1 MNSNPTS
8 AGSKFRSLHLD
19 PGKNK
24 ASLSP
29 TSSPPHQLSALTPVL
44 FSCPGGC
51 EGSASSTEEACS
63 FHAGWE
69 ARAECQTVQTRHAR
83 KGRTEPGI
91 FWSCRSSLRFR
102 CPPTT
107 KSVLLGMF
115 QVGSCLPFGLFQAWI
130 PPSSATGTLLGF
142 CRVSRRFCSDPQLL
156 VWLGG
161 LCFRLPF

>member
-1 MNSNPTS
+1 MNPNPTS

-29 TSSPPHQLSALTPVL
+29 TSSHHHHQLSAPTPVL

-51 EGSASSTEEACS
+51 EEACS
-63 FHAGWE
+63 FHAAWE
-69 ARAECQTVQTRHAR
+69 ARAKCQTAQTWHAR
-83 KGRTEPGI
+83 KGRTAPGP
-91 FWSCRSSLRFR
+91 FGSCRGSLRFR

-107 KSVLLGMF
+107 KSGLLGTF
-115 QVGSCLPFGLFQAWI
+115 QARSCLPFGLFQAWI
-130 PPSSATGTLLGF
+130 PPSSATGTPLGF
-142 CRVSRRFCSDPQLL
+142 CRVSKRFCEDPQLL